1 MTLPDIYRRGDLALR
16 PDSALGFESGPAGDA
31 DRINLRG
38 IISIFR
44 RRLGSFLAIVGI
56 CVLLALLI
64 TLRSPKL
71 YTANAD
77 VVINADARQVTPGTT
92 SDDPNQPQRAE
103 QIETE
108 LELLQSRDLANKVL
122 GRLNLYSDPG
132 FRAELQGGRGT
143 VRWVRSVL
151 GFAPPSA
158 VTIPLETEAFRQR
171 AIDHVL
177 ANLTARRI
185 GTAYAI
191 RIGVTDTDPRRAAQ
205 LANGF
210 AEVYSADQ
218 IASKVA
224 QNRQAIE
231 ILQSRMEVL
240 RKQAQDDFN
249 AVQQYRIRNGLLSVA
264 ATSLTEQEISTY
276 NQQVA
281 LARSQAAEE
290 RARLNI
296 ARAQLTTGTGK
307 VGEATTSPVVQSL
320 RSQRAM
326 LSAKVADLSNRY
338 LDTHPELVSAR
349 EQLADIDAQIAAE
362 VNRTLYA
369 LDASARSA
377 EQRLASL
384 EGSLGSASGKLAR
397 NNGAL
402 VALNGLERTSE
413 ASQALYESY
422 LNRYKEAVA
431 QSGAERATSR
441 LLSAATEPKRPSSPN
456 LPLNLALGLTVG
468 ILVGAASAIALE
480 NAYSGLTTG
489 DDVESRLGVRYLGGV
504 PLNMSIDPRGATTL
518 DTIEQFPGGALAEA
532 TRNVLTSIRQAAA
545 SRNQVVAVTSAL
557 PGEGKTTLAASL
569 ARVAGLG
576 GERVILIDCDVVR
589 RALSSR
595 LGDLAGRPGLRE
607 VLNGDVPFD
616 AATLRDPVGGVTI
629 LPITMAFAQGERL
642 MEKGRL
648 NRTIA
653 KLREQFDLIIID
665 CAPVLPIAEAR
676 EVVALADNVVI
687 AVQWRKT
694 SDYAVKS
701 ALRMLPMRTLSD
713 IGIVLNQIDM
723 RKRARFGYGDA
734 SVFYPRYKNYYVS

>member
-1 MTLPDIYRRGDLALR
+1 MTLPDIYRRGEVRRRTDSSLA
-16 PDSALGFESGPAGDA
+16 FENGVGGDA
-31 DRINLRG
+31 DRINLRA

-56 CVLLALLI
+56 CVLLALLV

-77 VVINADARQVTPGTT
+77 VVINADSRQVTPGTT
-92 SDDPNQPQRAE
+92 GEDPNQPQRAE

-108 LELLQSRDLANKVL
+108 LELLQSRDLAGKVL
-122 GRLNLYSDPG
+122 DHLNLAADPD
-132 FRAELQGGRGT
+132 FRAELQGGGGSA
-143 VRWVRSVL
+143 RWLRSVL
-151 GFAPPSA
+151 GLGSA
-158 VTIPLETEAFRQR
+158 ATVTIPLETEAFRKQ
-171 AIDHVL
+171 AIDHL
-177 ANLTARRI
+177 QANLTARRI
-185 GTAYAI
+185 GTAYAM
-191 RIGVTDTDPRRAAQ
+191 RIGVTDTNPARAARI
-205 LANGF
+205 ANGF

-218 IASKVA
+218 IAGKVND
-224 QNRQAIE
+224 NRQAIG

-249 AVQQYRIRNGLLSVA
+249 AVQQYRIKNGLLSVA

-290 RARLNI
+290 RARLNT
-296 ARAQLTTGTGK
+296 ARAQLSTGTGK
-307 VGEATTSPVVQSL
+307 VGEATASPVVQSL

-338 LDTHPELVSAR
+338 LDTHPELISAR

-384 EGSLGSASGKLAR
+384 EGSLGAASSKLAG
-397 NNGAL
+397 NNNAL

-431 QSGAERATSR
+431 QSGAERATAK
-441 LLSAATEPKRPSSPN
+441 LLSAATIPQRPSSPN
-456 LPLNLALGLTVG
+456 LPLNLALGLTIG

-504 PLNMSIDPRGATTL
+504 PLNLSIDPRGPTTL
-518 DTIEQFPGGALAEA
+518 DTIEQFPGGAMAEA
-532 TRNVLTSIRQAAA
+532 TRNVLTSVRQATA
-545 SRNQVVAVTSAL
+545 SRNQVIAVSSAL

-589 RALSSR
+589 RALSTR
-595 LGDLAGRPGLRE
+595 LGDLSGRPGLYE
-607 VLNGDVPFD
+607 VLNGTAPLDE
-616 AATLRDPVGGVTI
+616 AILRDPVGGVAI
-629 LPITMAFAQGERL
+629 LPITTPFARGERL

-648 NRTIA
+648 NRAIA
-653 KLREQFDLIIID
+653 KMREQFDLIIID

-676 EVVALADNVVI
+676 EVVTLADNVVI

-701 ALRMLPMRTLSD
+701 ALRMLPIRTLPD